1 MTAVGYRPFPQPS
14 EIAMILSGP
23 APPHARP
30 PPGPIGELPAL
41 FTADWC
47 PFTVQATRF
56 WQNAAAAAGLPL
68 RVLDAESDEGGYVMD
83 VAQVAGVPCAI
94 AATGERVYGYQHTPL
109 DAERFLLGS
118 APRPEES
125 SS

>member
-1 MTAVGYRPFPQPS
+1 MTAVGYRPFPQQS
-14 EIAMILSGP
+14 EIAMILGGP
-23 APPHARP
+23 PPHRARP

-41 FTADWC
+41 ITADWC

-56 WQNAAAAAGLPL
+56 WQNAAAAAGLAL
-68 RVLDAESDEGGYVMD
+68 RVLDAESDEGGRVMD
-83 VAQVAGVPCAI
+83 AAQVAGVPCAI

-109 DAERFLLGS
+109 EAERFLLGS
-118 APRPEES
+118 ARPEES